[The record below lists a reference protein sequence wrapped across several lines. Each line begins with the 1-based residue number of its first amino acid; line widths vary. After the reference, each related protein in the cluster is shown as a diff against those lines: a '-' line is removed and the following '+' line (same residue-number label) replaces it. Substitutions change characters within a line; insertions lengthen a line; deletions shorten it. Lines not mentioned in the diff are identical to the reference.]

1 MTKLLRHAS
10 FLRATSIP
18 KQWLEL
24 GDTSLTRF
32 YTAVDAQVT
41 LEDPYTK
48 VPQAEVEPYSA

>member
-10 FLRATSIP
+10 FLRATSIQ

-24 GDTSLTRF
+24 GDTLPTKF

-41 LEDPYTK
+41 PEDPYTK
-48 VPQAEVEPYSA
+48 EPQAEVEPYLA